1 MAHSVK
7 CWPYEH
13 ADLSL
18 DSEHAC
24 ELLNTLAFTYY
35 SRLGEVEIDPREGV
49 FHPDRSWDAQV
60 ESYWH
65 F

>member
-35 SRLGEVEIDPREGV
+35 SRLGEVEIRVKGAP
-49 FHPDRSWDAQV
+49 PL
-60 ESYWH
+60 
-65 F
+65 

>member
-1 MAHSVK
+1 VAHSVK

-35 SRLGEVEIDPREGV
+35 SRLGEVEIRGWWGGGMLTAIL
-49 FHPDRSWDAQV
+49 RI
-60 ESYWH
+60 
-65 F
+65 